1 MTETAKNAVR
11 TAEKSPAWTTSVN
24 EVYEGS
30 VDTHENEKIVD
41 VVRKVANHVFVMS
54 EHLRLD
60 NIPALGRGITLRRR
74 G

>member
-30 VDTHENEKIVD
+30 VDTHKNEKSVDIVC
-41 VVRKVANHVFVMS
+41 KIANHHLVMS
-54 EHLRLD
+54 EYFVLD
-60 NIPALGRGITLRRR
+60 YIPSFGGGIVLG
-74 G
+74 